1 MNNPEKPTSPSPPEI
16 LIAEDS
22 PTQAQRLRYILE
34 QQGYRVTA
42 AVNGRLALEA
52 ARARKP
58 ALILSDVVMPE
69 MDGYELSRRVKSDPN
84 LADVPVILVTSLSD
98 PQDVIRGLECRADNF
113 ILKPY
118 DERYLLSR
126 LRFVLVNREMR
137 QSDQPGMGL
146 EIFFN
151 GQRHFITADRLQIL
165 NLLLST
171 YEAAIQRNKELEHVN
186 KELAAA
192 NKELEAFTYSV
203 SHDLR
208 SPVRHINGFCKL
220 ILDDHSETFP
230 PAARHLFDHV
240 SKAGRRL
247 NELIDD
253 LLNLSRLSRQPVS
266 RQPVSLSS
274 LVREVFEDLH
284 PEREGR
290 QIDLRLGSLPNC
302 AGDFSLLKQVFI
314 NLLSNAIKFTRQR
327 SPAVIEVD
335 AREDGDE
342 LICFVRDNGAG
353 FNMAHAERLFGV
365 FQRLH
370 SAEDFEGTGIGLS
383 IVQRIIAKHGGR
395 LWAEAEE
402 GRGATFYFTLPLN
415 ASSAASPYSIEKL
428 TRSA

>member
-1 MNNPEKPTSPSPPEI
+1 MKNPENPTPQSPEI

-52 ARARKP
+52 AQQRKP
-58 ALILSDVVMPE
+58 ALILSDIVMPE

-98 PQDVIRGLECRADNF
+98 PHDVIRGLECRADNF

-171 YEAAIQRNKELEHVN
+171 YEAAIQRNKELENVN

-220 ILDDHSETFP
+220 LLDDHAGTLP
-230 PAARHLFDHV
+230 PASKHLLDHV
-240 SKAGRRL
+240 SKAGKRL
-247 NELIDD
+247 SELIDD
-253 LLNLSRLSRQPVS
+253 LLNLSRLSRQPLA
-266 RQPVSLSS
+266 RQTVSLAN
-274 LVREVFEDLH
+274 LVRDVLEELR
-284 PEREGR
+284 PEQEGR
-290 QIDLRLGSLPNC
+290 QIDLRIGTLPDC

-314 NLLSNAIKFTRQR
+314 NLLSNALKFTRQR
-327 SPAVIEVD
+327 APAVIEVGCQ
-335 AREDGDE
+335 EDDE
-342 LICFVRDNGAG
+342 ELTCFVRDNGAG

-370 SAEDFEGTGIGLS
+370 SADDFEGTGIGLS
-383 IVQRIIAKHGGR
+383 IVQRIIAKHGGQV
-395 LWAEAEE
+395 WAEAEE
-402 GRGATFYFTLPLN
+402 DRGATFFFTLPI
-415 ASSAASPYSIEKL
+415 SPVLATNPFPIEKL
-428 TRSA
+428 TRST